1 LTENA
6 KYVKM
11 LLLNTLSG
19 SQRFYFLFTIV
30 MKVLVS
36 GTDNPNLLIEVLD
49 ELELF
54 IDKKI
59 IFDGKKMSVGP
70 PFAAPSAA
78 AVSQQVL

>member
-11 LLLNTLSG
+11 LLLNMLSG

-59 IFDGKKMSVGP
+59 IFDGKKMFVGP

>member
-1 LTENA
+1 
-6 KYVKM
+6 M
-11 LLLNTLSG
+11 LLLNMLSG

-49 ELELF
+49 ELQLF

-59 IFDGKKMSVGP
+59 IFDGKKMSVGL
-70 PFAAPSAA
+70 PFCNLHNFLTFNLDTSPF
-78 AVSQQVL
+78 QVKDF